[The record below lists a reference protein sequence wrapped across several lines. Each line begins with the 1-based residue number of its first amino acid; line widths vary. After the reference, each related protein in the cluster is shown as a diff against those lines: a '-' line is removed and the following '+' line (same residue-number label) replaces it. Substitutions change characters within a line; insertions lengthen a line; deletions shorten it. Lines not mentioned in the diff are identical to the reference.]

1 MENIANNINLMI
13 KVGNARYV
21 AKKFYHYFLTKW
33 MQIRNARMDIC
44 GWLGGITFKKVLE
57 KIGKVFLQT
66 YMLWGLEQLKYCR
79 EKWFDLDLRNILFQV
94 AQSWDTGL
102 KKSEQTVQ
110 LHFEEYLYTYST
122 TFRIKS

>member
-1 MENIANNINLMI
+1 
-13 KVGNARYV
+13 
-21 AKKFYHYFLTKW
+21 
-33 MQIRNARMDIC
+33 
-44 GWLGGITFKKVLE
+44 
-57 KIGKVFLQT
+57 
-66 YMLWGLEQLKYCR
+66 MLWGLEQLKYCR

-102 KKSEQTVQ
+102 KKSEQAAQ